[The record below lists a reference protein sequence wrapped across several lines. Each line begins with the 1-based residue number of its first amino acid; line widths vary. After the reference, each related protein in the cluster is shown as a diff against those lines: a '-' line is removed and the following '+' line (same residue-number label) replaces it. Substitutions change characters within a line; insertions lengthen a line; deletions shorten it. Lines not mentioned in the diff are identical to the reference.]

1 MNISELKKMSKAER
15 LQAMEALWDS
25 LLYEDVELETPKWH
39 EKILED
45 RKNKISNGK
54 AKFISLAELKASSKK

>member
-1 MNISELKKMSKAER
+1 MNIADLKKMTKAER

-25 LLYEDVELETPKWH
+25 LLYKDGEIDTPKWH
-39 EKILED
+39 EKILEE

-54 AKFISLAELKASSKK
+54 AKFISLAELKASRKQ

>member
-15 LQAMEALWDS
+15 IQAMEALWDS

-54 AKFISLAELKASSKK
+54 AKFISLAELKASRK